1 MAQAA
6 ILPVMLHLRRILR
19 APLLLLAFLWVV
31 LEETIWHWAGLLG
44 AQIARLPI
52 FAGLERLV
60 LRLDPRLVLMLFL
73 IPLLGL
79 IPLKLAA
86 VWLIGGGHPI
96 KGLVLLLSAKFV
108 GTALSAHLYTVAE
121 PKLMQIAIFARMR
134 NFVVALLARAHAYL
148 DASPS
153 WQAARRAVQRAKL
166 TARELAAT
174 TRRWIFGDGPGLVAR
189 IRAVRAQW
197 KRRT

>member
-1 MAQAA
+1 
-6 ILPVMLHLRRILR
+6 MLYLRRILR

-44 AQIARLPI
+44 ARIARLPV

-60 LRLDPRLVLMLFL
+60 LRLDPRLVLLLFL
-73 IPLLGL
+73 VPLLGL

-96 KGLVLLLSAKFV
+96 KGVMLLLGAKFL
-108 GTALSAHLYTVAE
+108 GTALSAHLYAVAE
-121 PKLMQIAIFARMR
+121 PKLMQIAAFARVR

-148 DASPS
+148 DASPA
-153 WQAARRAVQRAKL
+153 WRAARQGMLRMKMLARALGAGARAL
-166 TARELAAT
+166 L
-174 TRRWIFGDGPGLVAR
+174 FGDGPGLIDRV
-189 IRAVRAQW
+189 RAVRAQW

>member
-1 MAQAA
+1 
-6 ILPVMLHLRRILR
+6 MLHLRRILR

-73 IPLLGL
+73 VPLLGL

-86 VWLIGGGHPI
+86 VWLIGGGHPL
-96 KGLVLLLSAKFV
+96 KGVALLLSAKFV
-108 GTALSAHLYTVAE
+108 GTALSAHLYSVAE
-121 PKLMQIAIFARMR
+121 PKLMQIAIFARGR
-134 NFVVALLARAHAYL
+134 NIVVAVLARAHAYL
-148 DASPS
+148 DASPA
-153 WQAARRAVQRAKL
+153 WQAALRSVRRAKVAVRA
-166 TARELAAT
+166 LAA
-174 TRRWIFGDGPGLVAR
+174 RGRALVFGDGPGLVAR
-189 IRAVRAQW
+189 VRTVRAQW
-197 KRRT
+197 KRRM